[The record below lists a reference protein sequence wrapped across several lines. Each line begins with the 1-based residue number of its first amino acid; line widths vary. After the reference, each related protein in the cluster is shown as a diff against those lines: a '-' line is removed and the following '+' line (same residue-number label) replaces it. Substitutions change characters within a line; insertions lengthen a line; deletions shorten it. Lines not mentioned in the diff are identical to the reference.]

1 MKNGLNVHFENSFSI
16 ISRARGVGAVRPCC
30 CSSILSPGL
39 RLPRRISLIT
49 ARQLRER
56 QTPTR
61 CETEAEAEAEAEAE
75 VESADFS
82 R

>member
-1 MKNGLNVHFENSFSI
+1 MLISKIVFSI
-16 ISRARGVGAVRPCC
+16 ISRAYRVGEVRLFC

-49 ARQLRER
+49 ARQLRKR

-61 CETEAEAEAEAEAE
+61 CVEEAKAKAKAETEAEAEA
-75 VESADFS
+75 ADFS